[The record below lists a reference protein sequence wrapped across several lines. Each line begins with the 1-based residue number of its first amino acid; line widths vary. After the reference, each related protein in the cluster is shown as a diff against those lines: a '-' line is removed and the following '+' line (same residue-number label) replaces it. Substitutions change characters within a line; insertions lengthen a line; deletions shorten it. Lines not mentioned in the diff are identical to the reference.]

1 MTKTCAIIGCSPMC
15 FPWGFDEEDE
25 GCAALKLILI
35 NQISKLRGEGCTRFA
50 VSVDCGV
57 GLYAA
62 EILHGLKE
70 SDEELKTICYV
81 PYEEQAT
88 KWTPELRDRY
98 FNALSTCTEV
108 VNVSF
113 EKTVGCEFKAHLAA
127 TKDADTV
134 IAVYDPDDPSC
145 EREAAAATVAE
156 MLNKQILTFDP
167 KAIRLQYWVNNM
179 GYIYFLL
186 PINAEKRECFTLFGI

>member
-1 MTKTCAIIGCSPMC
+1 MC

-50 VSVDCGV
+50 ISMDCGV

-62 EILHGLKE
+62 EILHGLKG
-70 SDEELKTICYV
+70 SDDALETICYV

-98 FNALSTCTEV
+98 FNALAACTEV
-108 VNVSF
+108 INAAY
-113 EKTVGCEFKAHLAA
+113 EKTVGREFKAYLEAINEA
-127 TKDADTV
+127 GTV
-134 IAVYDPDDPSC
+134 IAVYDPDNPRC

-156 MLNKQILTFDP
+156 MLNKQILKLDP
-167 KAIRLQYWVNNM
+167 KAIRL
-179 GYIYFLL
+179 
-186 PINAEKRECFTLFGI
+186 

>member
-1 MTKTCAIIGCSPMC
+1 MTKTCAIIGCSPMY

-35 NQISKLRGEGCTRFA
+35 NQITRLRSEGSTRFA
-50 VSVDCGV
+50 VSMDCGA

-70 SDEELKTICYV
+70 TDGELEAICYV

-98 FNALSTCTEV
+98 FNALAACSEV
-108 VNVSF
+108 VNVAY
-113 EKTVGCEFKAHLAA
+113 EKTVGCEFKAHLEAMEE
-127 TKDADTV
+127 ADTV
-134 IAVYDPDDPSC
+134 IAVFDPDNPCC

-156 MLNKQILTFDP
+156 MLNKQVLTLDP
-167 KAIRLQYWVNNM
+167 KAIRL
-179 GYIYFLL
+179 
-186 PINAEKRECFTLFGI
+186 

>member
-25 GCAALKLILI
+25 GCAALKLILMNWI
-35 NQISKLRGEGCTRFA
+35 TKLRSEGCTRFA
-50 VSVDCGV
+50 VSMDCGV

-70 SDEELKTICYV
+70 SDEGLETICYV

-98 FNALSTCTEV
+98 FNALAACMEV
-108 VNVSF
+108 VNVAY
-113 EKTVGCEFKAHLAA
+113 EKTVGCEFKAYLEAINE
-127 TKDADTV
+127 ADTV
-134 IAVYDPDDPSC
+134 IVVYDPDDPRC
-145 EREAAAATVAE
+145 GREAAAVAVAKMLDRQVFTV
-156 MLNKQILTFDP
+156 DP
-167 KAIRLQYWVNNM
+167 KAIH
-179 GYIYFLL
+179 
-186 PINAEKRECFTLFGI
+186 LF

>member
-35 NQISKLRGEGCTRFA
+35 NQITKLRGEGCTRFA
-50 VSVDCGV
+50 VSMDCGV

-70 SDEELKTICYV
+70 ADDALETICYV

-98 FNALSTCTEV
+98 FNALAACTEV
-108 VNVSF
+108 VNVAS
-113 EKTVGCEFKAHLAA
+113 EKIVGCEFKAHLEGINE
-127 TKDADTV
+127 ADTV
-134 IAVYDPDDPSC
+134 IAVYDPDDPCC
-145 EREAAAATVAE
+145 EREAAAVTVAG
-156 MLNKQILTFDP
+156 MLNRQVITVDP
-167 KAIRLQYWVNNM
+167 KTIRL
-179 GYIYFLL
+179 F
-186 PINAEKRECFTLFGI
+186 